1 MLLSVAAPRGVDCAK
16 FRSGMHPCGRFSTAS
31 GKLGGMVL
39 VLTLWG
45 VGLVLI
51 AVIVLVAAHLQSLK
65 EDAPRKSSD
74 PASNPSR
81 TPRVAGANIAFAP
94 TSVGDPGE
102 SDVDD
107 GNPVFLGQTSSV
119 VEVHNFRNGTKQKA
133 REARGHQ
140 GQ

>member
-1 MLLSVAAPRGVDCAK
+1 M
-16 FRSGMHPCGRFSTAS
+16 
-31 GKLGGMVL
+31 

-51 AVIVLVAAHLQSLK
+51 AVIVLVAAHMQSLK

-81 TPRVAGANIAFAP
+81 APRVAGVNISFAP
-94 TSVGDPGE
+94 TAMGE
-102 SDVDD
+102 SNESDSDQN
-107 GNPVFLGQTSSV
+107 NPVFLGQTSSV

-133 REARGHQ
+133 REARGRQ
-140 GQ
+140 SQ

>member
-1 MLLSVAAPRGVDCAK
+1 MECEDCAK
-16 FRSGMHPCGRFSTAS
+16 MAWNWIGFERFSTVS
-31 GKLGGMVL
+31 GKLEGMAL

-51 AVIVLVAAHLQSLK
+51 AVIVLVAAHMQSLK

-81 TPRVAGANIAFAP
+81 APRVAGANISFAP
-94 TSVGDPGE
+94 TAMGE
-102 SDVDD
+102 SNESDSDQN
-107 GNPVFLGQTSSV
+107 NPVFLGQTSSV

-133 REARGHQ
+133 REARGRQ
-140 GQ
+140 SQ